1 MKIQVGNGT
10 YEVDDSFANLPE
22 DKQNEVINEI
32 QQQTGYHQEAE
43 KSQMA
48 TQAKNE
54 EINNNVG
61 FSNPNGPVRSAID
74 PLMAAGGGA
83 FDAANSFLKT
93 PLGHATER
101 IAEYG
106 IPGYLISRG
115 INKSVNA
122 INSRPVPTVNINQP
136 GGFNANGM
144 PASGPGS
151 AGQPIGGSVA
161 PSTAPSVNPE
171 AAQGINNALRPGVA
185 SSVPPTG
192 TAAAEA
198 VDHNGIISKIAEL
211 YKTYGPALA
220 DHLTAAGKA
229 ISETGAGRAL
239 GTVARIAGSTPALG
253 LQLATHSGELNKN
266 EDQALAAVHS
276 DQNQA
281 QWKQYYEM
289 KQRANPNLPNA
300 FSSGFAQQL
309 TSGTTQPQTKTGS
322 VFDKTQ

>member
-1 MKIQVGNGT
+1 
-10 YEVDDSFANLPE
+10 
-22 DKQNEVINEI
+22 
-32 QQQTGYHQEAE
+32 
-43 KSQMA
+43 MA

-74 PLMAAGGGA
+74 PLMAAGRGA
-83 FDAANSFLKT
+83 YENIAPIVAAH
-93 PLGHATER
+93 PVATG
-101 IAEYG
+101 IAASYV
-106 IPGYLISRG
+106 PGLNQLPIIRDIKNTRELAQQV
-115 INKSVNA
+115 INKGANAAKTAMGVNTTTPQTTGP
-122 INSRPVPTVNINQP
+122 ITPNQNYTPSGNPTQQV
-136 GGFNANGM
+136 
-144 PASGPGS
+144 
-151 AGQPIGGSVA
+151 PIGGEA
-161 PSTAPSVNPE
+161 PP
-171 AAQGINNALRPGVA
+171 VA
-185 SSVPPTG
+185 SSGPPEAPTMPR
-192 TAAAEA
+192 TASMPAAAAEA

-276 DQNQA
+276 AQNQA